1 MKKTLQPKLIVVA
14 ILAAYAA
21 PQIAMAE
28 TKAVALNKIEV
39 VSTTP
44 LAGVGLPLEQIPSNV
59 QVVKGEAMQ
68 EQKSLTIA
76 DYMNNNLVGV
86 SINETQNNPYQPDVL
101 FRGFTAS
108 PLLGTPQG
116 LSIFQDGVRVNEPFG
131 DTVNWD
137 LIPMNA
143 IAGMNLMPGSNPV
156 FGLNTLGGALSIT
169 TKNGRTHQ
177 GGGMETSYGSW
188 DRKTA
193 AGEFGGVSKDGSVDY
208 FIAGNYFD
216 EDGWRDAS
224 PSKVKQIFSKLGW
237 QNETSRLELSY
248 TGADNNLIG
257 NGLVQEDLIEHFGRR
272 DVINT
277 SPDQTKNTLSFFN
290 LNGSHFINDATQ
302 LTANTYYRKSKRSTL
317 NGDVND
323 DFDLDE
329 LNSLTSASYQ
339 EDDLEEVLTLCSNTD
354 NEDIAGS
361 ACSGAL
367 NTSRTKQKG
376 YGFNAQLAFNQPIM
390 NKQNQFIVG
399 AGYDES
405 KIGFVQ
411 DTEFGLLNE
420 NRSVGYTE
428 NRLEDEDQEVDLNG
442 KTKTYSLFATNTL
455 SLNDHLHITVSGRY
469 NRTNVNN
476 RDLNDEPGV
485 TNYALEDGHPNQE
498 DSNTS
503 LTANQ
508 TFKRFNPAVGLTFT
522 PTKDLTVYGAYN
534 EGMRAPT
541 SMEMGC
547 ANPYA
552 PCKLP
557 NAMAGDPPLEKVVAK
572 TFEAGMRGNLTKD
585 IKWSSAIYRT
595 ENHND
600 IQFIATNTTNGMG
613 YFDNVGKTRRQG
625 LDTNLA
631 GSVGKFSWNAG
642 YSYLKA
648 TYQNTVTLANG
659 LNSQSEEVTSSFE
672 STIPN
677 APDLEYV
684 NDVITAE
691 KGDRLANLPSHAFKM
706 RMQYAMLPNWT
717 IGTSVNAF
725 SSVYVRGNENNEHVI
740 DDQNPNSVQASGK
753 VSGYTV
759 VNLDTR
765 YKFNNSGWQF
775 FAKANNVFNKKYATG
790 GLLGENWFDGGQFNA
805 EDEPAKLIMPGA
817 PRAAWVGMRY
827 DFGKPNS
834 SAVNYDAD

>member
-1 MKKTLQPKLIVVA
+1 MKKALQPKLIVVA

-68 EQKSLTIA
+68 EQGSLTIA
-76 DYMNNNLVGV
+76 DFMNNNLTGV

-116 LSIFQDGVRVNEPFG
+116 LSVFQDGVRINEPFG
-131 DTVNWD
+131 DAVNWD

-177 GGGMETSYGSW
+177 GGGIETSYGSW

-193 AGEFGGVSKDGSVDY
+193 AAEFGGVSKDGSVDY

-248 TGADNNLIG
+248 TGADNNMIG
-257 NGLVQEDLIEHFGRR
+257 NGLVQEELIEQFGRKA
-272 DVINT
+272 INT

-290 LNGSHFINDATQ
+290 LNGSHWLNDDTQ
-302 LTANTYYRKSKRSTL
+302 LTANTYYRNSKRTTL

-323 DFDLDE
+323 DYVFG
-329 LNSLTSASYQ
+329 TSIAQ
-339 EDDLEEVLTLCSNTD
+339 NDADCEENTD
-354 NEDIAGS
+354 GDADEH
-361 ACSGAL
+361 CSGAL
-367 NTSRTKQKG
+367 NSSNTKQKG
-376 YGFNAQLAFNQPIM
+376 YGFNAQLAFNQPIAQ
-390 NKQNQFIVG
+390 KQNQLIVG
-399 AGYDES
+399 GGYDHS
-405 KIGFVQ
+405 KVRF
-411 DTEFGLLNE
+411 DSMTELGILNALRTVE
-420 NRSVGYTE
+420 TE
-428 NRLEDEDQEVDLNG
+428 GHEDNEVELHG
-442 KTKTYSLFATNTL
+442 RTKTYSLFATDTL
-455 SLNDHLHITVSGRY
+455 SLNDYVHLTASGRY
-469 NRTNVNN
+469 NHTNVDNV
-476 RDLNDEPGV
+476 DQLV
-485 TNYALEDGHPNQE
+485 TSGPA
-498 DSNTS
+498 S
-503 LTANQ
+503 LTGNHSFQ
-508 TFKRFNPAVGLTFT
+508 RLNPAVGLSFT
-522 PTKDLTVYGAYN
+522 PSKDLAIYGAYN

-541 SMEMGC
+541 SMELGC
-547 ANPYA
+547 ANPA
-552 PCKLP
+552 QPCKLP

-572 TFEAGMRGNLTKD
+572 TFEAGMRGNLTPD
-585 IKWSSAIYRT
+585 VKWSAAVYRT

-600 IQFIATNTTNGMG
+600 IQFIATNATNGMG

-625 LDTNLA
+625 LDANLA
-631 GSVGKFSWNAG
+631 GNAGKFSWNAG

-648 TYQNTVTLANG
+648 TYQSDVTLVNA
-659 LNSQSEEVTSSFE
+659 LNSESVTVG
-672 STIPN
+672 
-677 APDLEYV
+677 L
-684 NDVITAE
+684 NDVINVS

-706 RMQYAMLPNWT
+706 RMQYAMTPNWT
-717 IGTSVNAF
+717 VGSNVNAF
-725 SSVYVRGNENNEHVI
+725 SSVYVRGNENNAHVANDGDDEHV
-740 DDQNPNSVQASGK
+740 QSSGK
-753 VSGYTV
+753 VSGYAL

-765 YKFNNSGWQF
+765 YKLNNSGWQV
-775 FAKANNVFNKKYATG
+775 FAKAINIFNKDYATG
-790 GLLGENWFDGGQFNA
+790 GMLGENWIENGVFSGG
-805 EDEPAKLIMPGA
+805 EEPSKLIMPGA
-817 PRAAWVGMRY
+817 PRAGWIGVRY
-827 DFGKPNS
+827 DFGKPKGAAAN
-834 SAVNYDAD
+834 VDAD

>member
-1 MKKTLQPKLIVVA
+1 
-14 ILAAYAA
+14 
-21 PQIAMAE
+21 
-28 TKAVALNKIEV
+28 
-39 VSTTP
+39 
-44 LAGVGLPLEQIPSNV
+44 
-59 QVVKGEAMQ
+59 
-68 EQKSLTIA
+68 
-76 DYMNNNLVGV
+76 
-86 SINETQNNPYQPDVL
+86 
-101 FRGFTAS
+101 
-108 PLLGTPQG
+108 
-116 LSIFQDGVRVNEPFG
+116 
-131 DTVNWD
+131 
-137 LIPMNA
+137 
-143 IAGMNLMPGSNPV
+143 MPGSNPV
-156 FGLNTLGGALSIT
+156 FGLNTLGGAIAIT

-177 GGGMETSYGSW
+177 GGGIETSYGSW

-237 QNETSRLELSY
+237 QNDTSRLELSY
-248 TGADNNLIG
+248 TGADNNMIG
-257 NGLVQEDLIEHFGRR
+257 NGLVQEDLIEHYGRR

-290 LNGSHFINDATQ
+290 LNGSHWLNDSTQ

-323 DFDLDE
+323 DFDLDDLNE
-329 LNSLTSASYQ
+329 LTTTPIPGSYDLDGALALCNDTS
-339 EDDLEEVLTLCSNTD
+339 DEEAA
-354 NEDIAGS
+354 EF

-405 KIGFVQ
+405 KIGFAQ
-411 DTEFGLLNE
+411 DTEFGLLND
-420 NRSVGYTE
+420 NRSVGTVNGVE
-428 NRLEDEDQEVDLNG
+428 SDDAEVDLNG

-455 SLNDHLHITVSGRY
+455 SLNDHVHLTVSGRY

-485 TNYALEDGHPNQE
+485 TDYALEDGHPNQE

-659 LNSQSEEVTSSFE
+659 LNSESETITTVFPNSNPNINGGQNFTS
-672 STIPN
+672 
-677 APDLEYV
+677 D
-684 NDVITAE
+684 NDVIQAE

-717 IGTSVNAF
+717 IGTNVNAF

-740 DDQNPNSVQASGK
+740 APLNTNAVQASGK

-790 GLLGENWFDGGQFNA
+790 GLLGENWFDGGVFNSD
-805 EDEPAKLIMPGA
+805 DEPAKMIMPGA

-827 DFGKPNS
+827 DFGKPVATAAS
-834 SAVNYDAD
+834 VDAD